1 MKQWYLRH
9 KKVLW
14 IVIIA
19 GVPIG
24 YLGLWLDFSL
34 LFWLGVILAF
44 PLFIMILPFCL
55 FLFIAGLTQPLWI
68 QFYKLAAKRHGAP
81 FQPGDFVRILRGAHR
96 NKEVRVYDVWPERYQ
111 IRVELGEK
119 EKAEVTDVFS
129 YLSIWKIG
137 RGR

>member
-1 MKQWYLRH
+1 M
-9 KKVLW
+9 
-14 IVIIA
+14 
-19 GVPIG
+19 
-24 YLGLWLDFSL
+24 
-34 LFWLGVILAF
+34 
-44 PLFIMILPFCL
+44 
-55 FLFIAGLTQPLWI
+55 
-68 QFYKLAAKRHGAP
+68 
-81 FQPGDFVRILRGAHR
+81 RILRGAHR